1 MKIKQ
6 KLKPFIYTAAV
17 LCMSISCKKDEP
29 PPTMAA
35 RCGLPNE
42 KFTYKMTFEN
52 ARADFGLAGE
62 FIIEGLRSEVRD
74 KAQAAAFLCLLEDE
88 LSTSIDK
95 LEITYDFRVMK
106 LQPYKYKVWG
116 DIYNCDSC
124 PTLVQG
130 NVYYIVLKKI
140 EYSN

>member
-1 MKIKQ
+1 
-6 KLKPFIYTAAV
+6 
-17 LCMSISCKKDEP
+17 MSISCKKDEP
-29 PPTMAA
+29 PPTIAA

-52 ARADFGLAGE
+52 ARADIDVSGVFV
-62 FIIEGLRSEVRD
+62 IEGLRSEVRD
-74 KAQAAAFLCLLEDE
+74 KAQDVAFLCLLEDGPPFDQ
-88 LSTSIDK
+88 LKVTH
-95 LEITYDFRVMK
+95 DFRK
-106 LQPYKYKVWG
+106 NTPQPYKCRVWG

-124 PTLVQG
+124 PTFLQG